1 MSGGKKPLFKFS
13 EGKKVGNVGQYRRPA
28 YAKDARQQV
37 DGRGAVVLADLV
49 QLFQAACGQY
59 LVDLCANLLAHS
71 GQLLS
76 LIPRFQPR
84 QESSVQRS

>member
-49 QLFQAACGQY
+49 QLFQAACG
-59 LVDLCANLLAHS
+59 
-71 GQLLS
+71 
-76 LIPRFQPR
+76 
-84 QESSVQRS
+84 